1 MSDNFKYYSEME
13 RYEIININDGEK
25 YNYLSSNDIVVD
37 ENGYLKLLILN
48 RSRNKFTFMGN
59 NDFIEVPWEFVK
71 KIGARTIIIDFE
83 EQNMKRSKF

>member
-48 RSRNKFTFMGN
+48 QSKNKFAFWGN

-83 EQNMKRSKF
+83 EQNMKRNKF

>member
-25 YNYLSSNDIVVD
+25 YNYLSNNDIVVD

-48 RSRNKFTFMGN
+48 QAKNKFALWGN

>member
-25 YNYLSSNDIVVD
+25 YNYLSNNDVIID

-48 RSRNKFTFMGN
+48 ESKNKFTFFGN

-71 KIGARTIIIDFE
+71 KIGTRTIIIDFE
-83 EQNMKRSKF
+83 EQNMKKSKL